1 MALKV
6 ADCGHCC
13 TPLKQHIRWVYRLQE
28 EFFLQ
33 VSYSHSNSHSHSYC
47 PAQAA
52 HPLGVRPAGGV
63 LPPGEFQSQTQSLRH
78 GHSGDKAHELG
89 VPVSV
94 TVTTTVTATGT
105 GRQRAGARG
114 AHLPANGSQ
123 QGWPRQRFEP

>member
-78 GHSGDKAHELG
+78 GHSVVQSPRVDLAQTCTYLI
-89 VPVSV
+89 
-94 TVTTTVTATGT
+94 
-105 GRQRAGARG
+105 AGGQG
-114 AHLPANGSQ
+114 A
-123 QGWPRQRFEP
+123 